1 MSLSDSTSSLAGNTQ
16 AGSTPA
22 FKALDSAGAIAL
34 LDDST
39 ELYVEI
45 AQAYQQEIA
54 GLPERVDG
62 LLQQTDLTE
71 GTRALHTLKGLS
83 LTVGANQLS
92 EVCRLCE
99 VALKSLRQQGQALDV
114 GTRQAMVG
122 ALADATA
129 VTQQALVAMLASL
142 SPTAA
147 ASGAMPLTSAGS
159 AELVGALRA
168 LQKLLAESNLQ
179 ALDDYSALRARHGEH
194 AGAMNELDQ
203 ALKAFDFGQAVVQ
216 CDELIRRFGANP

>member
-1 MSLSDSTSSLAGNTQ
+1 MSSSDSPSPFAGNTPT
-16 AGSTPA
+16 GSAAA
-22 FKALDSAGAIAL
+22 FKTLDAAGAIAL

-71 GTRALHTLKGLS
+71 GTRTLHTLKGLS

-92 EVCRLCE
+92 EVCRQCE
-99 VALKSLRQQGQALDV
+99 VALKSLRQQGQALDA

-122 ALADATA
+122 ALTDATA
-129 VTQQALVAMLASL
+129 VTQQALVAMLAGLATSAVA
-142 SPTAA
+142 PT
-147 ASGAMPLTSAGS
+147 GLPLTGAGL
-159 AELVGALRA
+159 AELTGALRS

-179 ALDDYSALRARHGEH
+179 ALDDYSALRSRHAEH

-203 ALKAFDFGQAVVQ
+203 ALKAFDFAQAVVQ
-216 CDELIRRFGANP
+216 CDELIRRFGAAH